1 MIKQTITSR
10 HKSLTFSTL
19 EEARD
24 QLHSDLGLT
33 DEMIAERTDAEQAQ
47 RNETKTFLED
57 GTGLQTV
64 REFYFDEAAVS
75 WFTSTTKGAKSGRID
90 AINAGW
96 TITVDFEAV

>member
-1 MIKQTITSR
+1 MIKQTVTNR

-19 EEARD
+19 EEARA

-33 DEMIAERTDAEQAQ
+33 DEMIANREDAEQAQ
-47 RNETKTFLED
+47 RNETKTLLED

-64 REFYFDEAAVS
+64 REFYFDSAAVN
-75 WFTSTTKGAKSGRID
+75 WFTSSKKPTRTGRID

-96 TITVDFEAV
+96 IITVVFEAV

>member
-1 MIKQTITSR
+1 MIKQTVTNR

-19 EEARD
+19 EEARA

-33 DEMIAERTDAEQAQ
+33 DEMIANREDAEQAQ
-47 RNETKTFLED
+47 RNETKTLLED

-64 REFYFDEAAVS
+64 REFYFDSAAVS
-75 WFTSTTKGAKSGRID
+75 SKKPTRTGRID

-96 TITVDFEAV
+96 IITVVFEAV

>member
-1 MIKQTITSR
+1 MIKQTVTNR

-19 EEARD
+19 EEARA

-33 DEMIAERTDAEQAQ
+33 DEMIAERTDAELAQ
-47 RNETKTFLED
+47 RNETKTLLED

-75 WFTSTTKGAKSGRID
+75 WFTSRKKGAKSGRID

-96 TITVDFEAV
+96 TITVIFEAV